1 MWPAGRVLGLSARVH
16 REALAGVLPPPGGP
30 TACPAPL
37 TTQDLSQGLG
47 SGMTVLGYLRGLAI
61 SLPDREV
68 PHLHHLD
75 CQWDEPHTSS
85 DHTKRDGTSSH
96 PVRAYHQDS
105 LVGRAPCRISY
116 QTGKSTPW
124 EPRPRAHS
132 WAGPSGSGSSSLG
145 PCREKCLP
153 QAQGHPD
160 SHPLLLPGP
169 LVHSLFTEPELAN
182 CTIFGTRHS

>member
-1 MWPAGRVLGLSARVH
+1 MSSPPHNPGLESGFRLRNDCAWIP
-16 REALAGVLPPPGGP
+16 EGPGLAG
-30 TACPAPL
+30 
-37 TTQDLSQGLG
+37 
-47 SGMTVLGYLRGLAI
+47 I

-124 EPRPRAHS
+124 KPRPRAHS